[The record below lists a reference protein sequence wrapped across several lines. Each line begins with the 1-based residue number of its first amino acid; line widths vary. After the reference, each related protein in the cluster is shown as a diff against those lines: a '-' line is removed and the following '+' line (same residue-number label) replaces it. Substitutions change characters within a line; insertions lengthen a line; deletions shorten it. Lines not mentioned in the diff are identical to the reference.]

1 MAMAATRVEGAE
13 LIDAKIESP
22 WRIVIERFLRHRLAV
37 LSLVILA
44 TIIVVSLAAPLLAP
58 YDPNR
63 IVLAEKDNAPSI
75 EHLMG
80 TDYNGRDMLS
90 RILYAGRVSLGI
102 AFTVVIASG
111 LLGSVLGVISGFFGG
126 WVDTVLMRIVD
137 FMLTLPLLP
146 ILLVLITIFSPSIP
160 LLVIV
165 LVLTGWTGT
174 ARLVRGQVLSLR
186 EQQFV
191 EASRALGAS
200 RMRIMFGHLIPNSL
214 APIIVSLTLAVSD
227 VVVAEAALSFLGF
240 GVQPPD
246 ASWGNML
253 QAVSSTVLEKY
264 PWQAFFPG
272 LMIFLTSLSVNFLGD
287 GLRDA
292 LDPRQRL

>member
-13 LIDAKIESP
+13 LIDAKIEKP
-22 WRIVIERFLRHRLAV
+22 WQIVLARFLRHRLAV
-37 LSLVILA
+37 VSVVVLVM
-44 TIIVVSLAAPLLAP
+44 IIAVSIAAPLLAP

-63 IVLAEKDNAPSI
+63 IVLSEKDNPPSAL
-75 EHLMG
+75 HLMG

-102 AFTVVIASG
+102 AFAVVIASG
-111 LLGSVLGVISGFFGG
+111 ILGSVIGVISGFFGG
-126 WVDTVLMRIVD
+126 WVDNLLMRLVD

-165 LVLTGWTGT
+165 LILTGWTGT

-200 RMRIMFGHLIPNSL
+200 RMRLMFGHLIPNSL

-227 VVVAEAALSFLGF
+227 VVVAEAALSYLGF

-246 ASWGNML
+246 ASWGNMIRG
-253 QAVSSTVLEKY
+253 VTSTVLEKY